1 MSRDVPRTLLEQL
14 LADERYTWAELEGRF
29 NQHAR
34 KLAREAGEQPTSL
47 TWRQLQ
53 RIAAGET
60 TRPRPATARVLEQMF
75 GYPIEQLL
83 APEPSPEVRPDDDW
97 AEDMHRRTLLGTTA
111 GVAIGGALSALDPVR
126 RQLDAAFGGAVTD
139 HDAVEWERA
148 ADEYARLVGRQ
159 PAAQVL
165 PDLLVD
171 FDDARRHLDGAPES
185 FAAPAAARLR
195 TVRCAHRDLPAW
207 RRALE

>member
-1 MSRDVPRTLLEQL
+1 MTRHSSGDQGDRGGCSDHVARRAANIVGQL

-34 KLAREAGEQPTSL
+34 KLAREAGEQATSL

-75 GYPIEQLL
+75 GYPIVQLL
-83 APEPSPEVRPDDDW
+83 APEPSPEVPPGDDDW
-97 AEDMHRRTLLGTTA
+97 AEDMRRRALLGATG
-111 GVAIGGALSALDPVR
+111 GVAIGSVLSALDPVR
-126 RQLDAAFGGAVTD
+126 RELDAAFQGAVTE

-148 ADEYARLVGRQ
+148 ADEYSRLIVR
-159 PAAQVL
+159 PAAGQVL
-165 PDLLVD
+165 PDLLIG
-171 FDDARRHLDGAPES
+171 LQ
-185 FAAPAAARLR
+185 
-195 TVRCAHRDLPAW
+195 
-207 RRALE
+207 